1 MIHQSPHNDRGL
13 MSFDNFKHW
22 VDLNKDYL
30 VRSRTRV
37 CPMIRGE
44 SFLNPSFLDMVDY
57 GASQGIRWFTLD
69 TNLNVKL
76 DVKRF
81 LGCAIP
87 SVRVNIGGTNRDV
100 HERVMRGSSFDLV
113 TENLRGILRG
123 NLGRKKIILK
133 MVVTKDNF
141 HQIPELPTFFRGLG
155 GNPRNVEIGP
165 LQMITPEEVL
175 PQQREDF
182 LKNAVSSDT
191 RDYMLFDVG
200 PNGGVRSR
208 VPGCRYMSP
217 SIRWDGSV
225 SICCQDKLGFFDL
238 ANAFETPFD
247 EILKSKVFKTATA
260 KGYRREHTL
269 CRECN

>member
-1 MIHQSPHNDRGL
+1 